1 MDARLSAEQQ
11 ILRNA
16 ATRLVTDLGPDSVS
30 GLADTERVA
39 RLEKAVAATGWRT
52 LRSDG
57 ASGVEVALVAEE
69 FGRGLADVPFLG
81 PVLADDLRRAAGLTA
96 DDALVTIAI
105 NHQAVDARGIERVL
119 ALDGNRLLAGHA
131 GAPACGADLTRTGAS
146 LPEPLTPAGELTAE
160 HAERWHALALVVTSA
175 DLLGAARGAHAL
187 ACDYAKI
194 RSQYGKTIG
203 SYQAV
208 AHPLAEGLALIE
220 GCVSVLRHAAWAVDA
235 LPPAAALQAARI
247 AKVYC
252 ARAART
258 VCESAVQVHG
268 GIGNTWDC
276 LAHVYLRR
284 VLTDTE
290 LFPAR
295 LEEAGLVPAPS
306 EDAPADSGSAVPA
319 APSGEARPD
328 FRDGP
333 AEAAF
338 RDRLRAWLAGRAGA
352 FAASGDEY
360 WARQGE
366 WHQALHRAGFF
377 GLSWPREYGGR
388 GLPPVYDVILD
399 EELARASAPPRPS
412 LGYLVQGLARHGCEE
427 LRQRFL
433 PGMIDGTQRWCQGF
447 SEPGA
452 GSDLASL
459 TTTATLAPGGD
470 YVVHGHKI
478 WTSYSDLADWCLLLA
493 RTDPGVPRHRGLSAF
508 VISMRQPG
516 VEQRPL
522 RMMNGVTTEFG
533 QVFFDR
539 ARVPAGQMVGA
550 PGEGWAL
557 AMTVVGHEREPAELG
572 YSARYG
578 KLVRDLAAR
587 VPGPAPA
594 ELAWAAV
601 QTEMLR
607 LHVRRRLSERL
618 DGVAHGP
625 EGSLDK
631 LLMTWVEQS
640 AGHAALAV
648 GGTQDPELL
657 SAYLYSR
664 SQSVMGGTS
673 QIQKNVIA
681 ARILGLGV

>member
-1 MDARLSAEQQ
+1 MDARLTTEQQ
-11 ILRNA
+11 DLRNA
-16 ATRLVTDLGPDSVS
+16 AARLADDLGPGSVS

-39 RLEKAVAATGWRT
+39 RLEKAVAAAGWRN

-57 ASGVEVALVAEE
+57 ASAVEVALVAEE
-69 FGRGLADVPFLG
+69 FGRGLVDVAFLG
-81 PVLADDLRRAAGLTA
+81 PVLADDLRRGAGLAA
-96 DDALVTIAI
+96 DDPPVTIAVDRE
-105 NHQAVDARGIERVL
+105 AVDARGIGRVL
-119 ALDGNRLLAGHA
+119 ALDGNRLLAGQA
-131 GAPACGADLTRTGAS
+131 GAPAPGADLTRPGAA
-146 LPEPLTPAGELTAE
+146 LKEPLTPAGELPAGE
-160 HAERWHALALVVTSA
+160 AERWHALGLVVTSA

-187 ACDYAKI
+187 ACDYA
-194 RSQYGKTIG
+194 RVRTQYGNTIG

-220 GCVSVLRHAAWAVDA
+220 GCVSVLRHAAWAVDE
-235 LPPAAALQAARI
+235 LVPAAALRAART

-258 VCESAVQVHG
+258 ICETAVQVHG

-276 LAHVYLRR
+276 LVHVYLRR
-284 VLTDTE
+284 VLADTG

-295 LEEAGLVPAPS
+295 LEEAGPVPAPAG
-306 EDAPADSGSAVPA
+306 DAPAPSGSAA
-319 APSGEARPD
+319 GPD
-328 FRDGP
+328 YRDAP

-338 RDRLRAWLAGRAGA
+338 RDRLRAWLAGRAAA
-352 FAASGDEY
+352 FPASGDEY

-377 GLSWPREYGGR
+377 GLSWPRAYGGQD
-388 GLPPVYDVILD
+388 LPPVYDVILD
-399 EELARASAPPRPS
+399 EELARAGAPPQPS
-412 LGYLVQGLARHGCEE
+412 LGYLVQGLRRHAREQ
-427 LRQRFL
+427 LRRRFL
-433 PGMIDGTQRWCQGF
+433 PGLIDGTQRWCQGF

-459 TTTATLAPGGD
+459 TTTATREPGGD
-470 YVVHGHKI
+470 YAVHGHKI
-478 WTSYSDLADWCLLLA
+478 WTSYSDVADWCLLLA
-493 RTDPGVPRHRGLSAF
+493 RTDPDAPRHRGLSAF

-533 QVFFDR
+533 QVFFDG
-539 ARVPAGQMVGA
+539 ARVPAGQMVGV

-625 EGSLDK
+625 AGSLDK
-631 LLMTWVEQS
+631 LLMTWVEQA

-648 GGTQDPELL
+648 GGVRDEGLL

-664 SQSVMGGTS
+664 AQSVMGGTS
-673 QIQKNVIA
+673 QIQKNIIA
-681 ARILGLGV
+681 ARILGLGA